1 MYIGTDDV
9 SFMPSAYKY
18 KCILAS
24 HTVEESAHIDFF
36 MTTDS
41 QKRDRKVFSFF
52 FMLTWL
58 VFHFFCYFDNLSM
71 MQVSFCNCEIKV
83 KSIFKYAN
91 RNL

>member
-24 HTVEESAHIDFF
+24 HTVEESAYIDFF

-41 QKRDRKVFSFF
+41 QERDRKVF
-52 FMLTWL
+52 
-58 VFHFFCYFDNLSM
+58 
-71 MQVSFCNCEIKV
+71 
-83 KSIFKYAN
+83 
-91 RNL
+91 